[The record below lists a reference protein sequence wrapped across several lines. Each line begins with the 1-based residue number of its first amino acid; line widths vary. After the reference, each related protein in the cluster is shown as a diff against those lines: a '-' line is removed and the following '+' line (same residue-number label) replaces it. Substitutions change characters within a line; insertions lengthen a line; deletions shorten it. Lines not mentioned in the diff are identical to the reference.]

1 MFLSEGVA
9 SSDSHLAG
17 KLARHIGQSFVLFS
31 EDDLS
36 SNVSSCRFWTSF
48 SLEPSLLDAQTTHLR
63 FCQLSFRRFCAR
75 RDLAPPR
82 AIERSIGACRG
93 GCMVASSKPPCNNAC
108 FGPGAHSG
116 LTNRLSGKSTLHR
129 CTTDA
134 PTTTSSHVQLKP
146 SFSRK
151 APPRV
156 TASHHTSCQD
166 QLALCGRWFSHRR
179 LAGGELVFS
188 DGAAIWRDTITFC
201 RYQFLRTRQFGDPR
215 EDAMC
220 YAVRK
225 LTHAR
230 FFGGAVLIWVLRTP
244 QDYPGEKSVARSIPG
259 GLYSPRACQCSAITG
274 IAPVY
279 VCIVL

>member
-151 APPRV
+151 APPP
-156 TASHHTSCQD
+156 ASQ
-166 QLALCGRWFSHRR
+166 R
-179 LAGGELVFS
+179 LTTPAAKINWRSVDAGS
-188 DGAAIWRDTITFC
+188 
-201 RYQFLRTRQFGDPR
+201 
-215 EDAMC
+215 
-220 YAVRK
+220 
-225 LTHAR
+225 LTDVSQ
-230 FFGGAVLIWVLRTP
+230 GGGTCL
-244 QDYPGEKSVARSIPG
+244 Q
-259 GLYSPRACQCSAITG
+259 
-274 IAPVY
+274 
-279 VCIVL
+279 